1 MINTYYIYFHRNPTT
16 KNIFYI
22 GLGLNKRAWN
32 KSKGGRNKH
41 WINYV
46 KKYGDPIVEIIHSDM
61 TLEQASDKE
70 QHYIKEYGRIGY
82 EENGILVNK
91 SKGGESG
98 SKGIKWSE
106 QSIKNRNQKLKGKK
120 FTPEHNLKISL
131 SKQNHPSYQ
140 NRKSNKQIYQKDIDG
155 NIIKEWNTIK
165 EASISLKLSQ
175 MYIIQCCKGKR
186 EQYKNYIWEYQK

>member
-1 MINTYYIYFHRNPTT
+1 MINTYYIYFHRDPVT
-16 KNIFYI
+16 KNIFYV
-22 GLGLNKRAWN
+22 GLGLNKRAWDKN
-32 KSKGGRNKH
+32 RGRNKH

-46 KKYGDPIVEIIHSDM
+46 KKHGNPIVEIIHSNL

-98 SKGIKWSE
+98 SKGTKWSE
-106 QSIKNRNQKLKGKK
+106 QSIKNRNKKLKGRK
-120 FTPEHNLKISL
+120 FTLEHNSKISIA
-131 SKQNHPSYQ
+131 KQNHPSYQ
-140 NRKSNKQIYQKDIDG
+140 NRKSNKQIYQKDLEG

-165 EASISLKLSQ
+165 EASSFLELSE
-175 MYIIQCCKGKR
+175 MYIIQCCKGIR
-186 EQYKNYIWEYQK
+186 EQYKDYKWEYK